1 MTQETAVF
9 EAVVKAI
16 VNETAI
22 APQLVKMESTI
33 DDVGVDSLGI
43 ITVMTDIED
52 ALGIRFPQEIR
63 PINTVAE
70 LVAYTMEQTPLEES
84 N

>member
-1 MTQETAVF
+1 MTTETAVF

-22 APQLVKMESTI
+22 APELVKMESTI
-33 DDVGVDSLGI
+33 DDIGVDSLGI

-52 ALGIRFPQEIR
+52 ELDFIFPQEIR
-63 PINTVAE
+63 PI
-70 LVAYTMEQTPLEES
+70 
-84 N
+84 

>member
-1 MTQETAVF
+1 MTKETAVF
-9 EAVVKAI
+9 DVVVEAI
-16 VNETAI
+16 VTETAI
-22 APQLVKMESTI
+22 APELVKMESTI

-52 ALGIRFPQEIR
+52 ELGFRFPQEIR

-70 LVAYTMEQTPLEES
+70 LVAYTMEQLP
-84 N
+84 

>member
-1 MTQETAVF
+1 MTTETAVF

-22 APQLVKMESTI
+22 APELVKMESTI
-33 DDVGVDSLGI
+33 DDIGVDSLGI

-52 ALGIRFPQEIR
+52 ELDFRFPQEIR
-63 PINTVAE
+63 PIDTVAE
-70 LVAYTMEQTPLEES
+70 LVEYTLEQLPQ
-84 N
+84 